1 MAYRFNH
8 LHLKTP
14 DAKKTADWY
23 VENFGA
29 KIVSEGKNSEGQSS
43 FRMDLHGVPF
53 NVTPMISSQDAERQL
68 FGMEHIAIDTDT
80 YEEDIARMK
89 AGGIKIL
96 EENILPD
103 GRHICFFEG
112 PEGVQVEF
120 LEIKN

>member
-1 MAYRFNH
+1 MGYRFNH
-8 LHLKTP
+8 LHLKSP
-14 DAKKTADWY
+14 DTRKTAGWY

-29 KIVSEGKNSEGQSS
+29 TIVSEGQNAEGLPT

-53 NVTPMISSQDAERQL
+53 NVTPMISTQDAERQV
-68 FGMEHIAIDTDT
+68 FGLEHIAVDTDS
-80 YEEDIARMK
+80 YEADITRMK

-120 LEIKN
+120 LEIKA